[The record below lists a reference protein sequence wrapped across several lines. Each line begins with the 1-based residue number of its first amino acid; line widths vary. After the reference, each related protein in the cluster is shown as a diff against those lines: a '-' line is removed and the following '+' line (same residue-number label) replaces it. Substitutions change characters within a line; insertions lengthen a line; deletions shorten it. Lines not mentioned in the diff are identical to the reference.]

1 MVKDGMTDL
10 GQGEDARRG
19 VAKSDRVWYEWSRK
33 RRGNESRRM
42 VKDGMTSLGQVE
54 NEVEGALKNGR
65 VW

>member
-1 MVKDGMTDL
+1 MF
-10 GQGEDARRG
+10 GEQSKK
-19 VAKSDRVWYEWSRK
+19 KSDSVERTDPENVWLVWTMRM
-33 RRGNESRRM
+33 RGNESRRM